1 MATEDSIISAVTFQN
16 ILETDTL
23 YKSADVDALL
33 EREREAAITR
43 EEALKDLIQQNDDCF
58 DDICTA
64 LNDVVGLED
73 LPSDT
78 STMID
83 VLNRVNLLTKCLKKV
98 REGVM
103 D

>member
-1 MATEDSIISAVTFQN
+1 MATEDSIISAVTFRS

-33 EREREAAITR
+33 TREREAAITR
-43 EEALKDLIQQNDDCF
+43 ENALKDLIQQNDDCF

-64 LNDVVGLED
+64 LNDVVDLED

-78 STMID
+78 STMLD

>member
-73 LPSDT
+73 LQSDT